1 MTVVRQNSEKFD
13 TSPEHLLDC
22 LLTILKTGQQKYS
35 YVDAEVDRDSGKI
48 HTRIRPNLWPL
59 LLSTRLDIQIQGGD
73 MTSNVIVRT
82 RSQWFILGDVFNF
95 YRSYI
100 KDLLNSLRFEVE
112 RNVEQRGSDLGSN
125 HDNYLI

>member
-1 MTVVRQNSEKFD
+1 VTVVRQSSEKFD
-13 TSPEHLLDC
+13 ASPGHLLGSI
-22 LLTILKTGQQKYS
+22 LTILKTGQQKYS
-35 YVDAEVDRDSGKI
+35 YVDTEVDRGSGKI

-73 MTSNVIVRT
+73 MTSSVKVRT

-100 KDLLNSLRFEVE
+100 RDLLNSLRSEVE
-112 RNVEQRGSDLGSN
+112 RNVEQRDE
-125 HDNYLI
+125 D